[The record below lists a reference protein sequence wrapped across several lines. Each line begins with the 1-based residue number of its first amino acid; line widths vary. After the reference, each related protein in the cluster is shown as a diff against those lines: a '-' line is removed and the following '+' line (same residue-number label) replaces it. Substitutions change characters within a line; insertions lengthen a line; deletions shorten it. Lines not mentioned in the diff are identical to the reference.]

1 MGIQVFFIFYFY
13 YYSFFNLFFFFSWRW
28 WCTVASLLKRFRL
41 LCWSSPPTH
50 VSEDRGKTCDDIPT
64 VVSFLFSSCF
74 QNEQDVVPFL
84 PNTIE
89 NGLTCK
95 RWIMSGRLTGSRC
108 PVLVASSLLGTS
120 ARTLMGSLLRLC
132 YRATHG
138 PSRIVCV
145 WVSIALPKD
154 VWMMP
159 FLWAVEKMEKRAE
172 HGIFTW
178 EFLINN
184 STTRLV
190 NWRFSHQSDE
200 CRVAKYRCPKCTS
213 ALRDIS
219 LCHVGCLNVEVDL
232 EDGQDRF
239 IYHALSHVLLH
250 RNWTLWKWNCGLTDP
265 VATKELASP
274 KLRLRSTKRLFS
286 IR

>member
-1 MGIQVFFIFYFY
+1 MMYRSQSVKKIPATVLIFSPY
-13 YYSFFNLFFFFSWRW
+13 
-28 WCTVASLLKRFRL
+28 TRFRGPRKNL
-41 LCWSSPPTH
+41 RWY
-50 VSEDRGKTCDDIPT
+50 IPT

-89 NGLTCK
+89 NELTCK

-250 RNWTLWKWNCGLTDP
+250 RNWTLLKWNCGLTDP